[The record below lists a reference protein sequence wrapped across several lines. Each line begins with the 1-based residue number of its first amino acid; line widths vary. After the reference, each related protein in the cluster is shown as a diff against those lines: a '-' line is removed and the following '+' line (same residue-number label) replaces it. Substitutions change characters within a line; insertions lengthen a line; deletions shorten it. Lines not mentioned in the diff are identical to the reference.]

1 MCWWACQL
9 RLTSQQSTIYHLT
22 LQSLGAEHVL
32 VGLSGDALVNEVKR
46 LTGGEGAH
54 VVYDSVGKAT
64 FQDSTRL
71 LRVNGHLV
79 SYGNASGKVG
89 AGGPACSRLR
99 AYLFFPYS
107 SFLWQ
112 GKCRITSSWGA
123 AWQGVARPA
132 CNSVRVAVGSVFAV
146 PEGTVRARVRHS
158 DTHTGLALHR
168 GGC

>member
-1 MCWWACQL
+1 M
-9 RLTSQQSTIYHLT
+9 
-22 LQSLGAEHVL
+22 L

-54 VVYDSVGKAT
+54 VVYDSVGKVT

-107 SFLWQ
+107 GKENAGSQVPGEQPGKEWQ
-112 GKCRITSSWGA
+112 GL
-123 AWQGVARPA
+123 PA
-132 CNSVRVAVGSVFAV
+132 TRLEKQQEVCLQSREAPS
-146 PEGTVRARVRHS
+146 
-158 DTHTGLALHR
+158 
-168 GGC
+168 GGECVTATYST